1 MTILFPFQKQKAKEL
16 QNPLGRLSPTFNP
29 PPPASCMALVVV
41 TAGGLVLTPPCQP
54 LTVISSLT
62 QGSLVP
68 PATPAWFS

>member
-1 MTILFPFQKQKAKEL
+1 MTILFPFQKQQKSCKTHWGVCL
-16 QNPLGRLSPTFNP
+16 PLLIRPR
-29 PPPASCMALVVV
+29 ASCMALVVV